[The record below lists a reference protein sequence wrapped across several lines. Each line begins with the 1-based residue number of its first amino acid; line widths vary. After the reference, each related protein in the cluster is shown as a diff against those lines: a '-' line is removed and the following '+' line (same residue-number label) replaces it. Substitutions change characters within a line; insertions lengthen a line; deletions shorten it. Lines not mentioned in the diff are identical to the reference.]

1 MLGFP
6 LGQLRTGFVADA
18 HIEGQQLCFATICR
32 NQAAGF
38 RCSFGVRL
46 VVDDDRIAQFSCE
59 GDAYRPADAPRPAS
73 HQCISSAVSCSITYT
88 WSFIAARK
96 GDSTISSL
104 KIGTVTRMWVSI
116 LL

>member
-73 HQCISSAVSCSITYT
+73 HQCISYAVFCLLAFTL
-88 WSFIAARK
+88 SFIAARER
-96 GDSTISSL
+96 DSTISSF
-104 KIGTVTRMWVSI
+104 KRGTSARMS
-116 LL
+116 L